1 MRINRIT
8 VKVIV
13 SYVLLIS
20 VSVVAG
26 YIIIKEIKK
35 LSQQEKIN
43 QEDRVKIIQIG
54 KILSLVNETENA
66 GRVTIRTDDDD
77 MLQLFL
83 QRNIELQNEL
93 LKFRR
98 DISSEKQ
105 LLTLDTISNLLN
117 LRKENIEKLKAFQES
132 DSSLVSIHAAIRK
145 LSSLEPYFDY
155 DLYNK
160 YYTRHKKN
168 LIPPQSADIISIVK
182 RYKNVKIPPL
192 LEQRANDIRA
202 KKNAKFDKVLNEI
215 LEMLNKI
222 NKETE
227 GNRVQIDEQLHKMWD
242 NDVQLSKNLDDL
254 LHNFEEEVI
263 ANSQRL
269 NQERQV
275 IFENSKNLLIL
286 AFFIAMGII
295 AISLIV
301 IINDFITSQ
310 RYRRRLEMANRKTN
324 NLKIESN

>member
-13 SYVLLIS
+13 SYVLLIC

-83 QRNIELQNEL
+83 QKNIELQNEL

-132 DSSLVSIHAAIRK
+132 DSSLVRIHAAIRK
-145 LSSLEPYFDY
+145 LSL
-155 DLYNK
+155 
-160 YYTRHKKN
+160 
-168 LIPPQSADIISIVK
+168 QC
-182 RYKNVKIPPL
+182 
-192 LEQRANDIRA
+192 
-202 KKNAKFDKVLNEI
+202 
-215 LEMLNKI
+215 
-222 NKETE
+222 
-227 GNRVQIDEQLHKMWD
+227 
-242 NDVQLSKNLDDL
+242 
-254 LHNFEEEVI
+254 
-263 ANSQRL
+263 
-269 NQERQV
+269 
-275 IFENSKNLLIL
+275 
-286 AFFIAMGII
+286 
-295 AISLIV
+295 
-301 IINDFITSQ
+301 
-310 RYRRRLEMANRKTN
+310 
-324 NLKIESN
+324 